1 MDFLTIV
8 LVLTSLFIGWNIGA
22 NDAAN
27 CMGTSVGAGIL
38 NYKKAAILV
47 GVFALLGAYL
57 QGGNTIKTVGSGVI
71 EPVSLTTV
79 SVTAA
84 LLGAALLVTY
94 STYRGIPVSTTQAV
108 IGAIA
113 AIGLVSQVAVNWGL
127 IGKMFGY
134 WVLSPLVA
142 VVLSYSTYR
151 LIYVVFRRYNL
162 LLLQRYL
169 YVLVLLSGI
178 FLSYSLG
185 ANNVGNAM
193 GLVASKKIL
202 APVLAGFLG
211 GFFIAFGSISFGKR
225 VMKTVGSGITEIDSR
240 MAFAAQVGGG
250 VTVYLLT
257 AISIPTSTSHAI
269 IGGIAGVGLV
279 KGVATINKKQINRI
293 LQGWFLTPLLSA
305 VLAVIIF
312 FILSSIV

>member
-1 MDFLTIV
+1 MDLLIII

-27 CMGTSVGAGIL
+27 CMGTSVGAGII
-38 NYKKAAILV
+38 NYRKAAILV
-47 GVFALLGAYL
+47 GLFALLGAFL
-57 QGGNTIKTVGSGVI
+57 QGGNTIKTVGSGIVN
-71 EPVSLTTV
+71 PVHLTTI

-84 LLGAALLVTY
+84 LIGAALLVTY

-113 AIGLVSQVAVNWGL
+113 AIGLISQVAVNWGL

-134 WVLSPLVA
+134 WMLSPFIA
-142 VVLSYSTYR
+142 IILSYITYR
-151 LIYVVFRRYNL
+151 LIDFIFRRYNPL
-162 LLLQRYL
+162 FLKKYI
-169 YVLVLLSGI
+169 YILVLLTGI
-178 FLSYSLG
+178 FLAYSLG

-193 GLVASKKIL
+193 GLVVSNSIL
-202 APVLAGFLG
+202 TPVLAGFLG
-211 GFFIAFGSISFGKR
+211 GFFIAFGSMSFGKK

-240 MAFAAQVGGG
+240 MALAAQAGGG
-250 VTVYLLT
+250 ITIYLLT
-257 AISIPTSTSHAI
+257 TLSIPASTSHAI

-279 KGVATINKKQINRI
+279 KGIATINKKEINRI
-293 LQGWFLTPLLSA
+293 LKGWFLTPLLSA

-312 FILSSIV
+312 FILNAII